1 MNDGIIKGMQAHICY
16 RDGLELKRFDADA
29 ATFDNALF
37 HLSVDIAD
45 TISIKAV
52 LQQPLQVQ
60 LFSLKFTIEKSGAV
74 SYLNRHY
81 KTEEL
86 RGTIHNNDF
95 TPIHILFSHQAIHY
109 AILGANKH
117 YAHSIADKGDA
128 FELTLYIDA
137 AALHPQWSY
146 STQQRQ
152 PAVLPLLPAGHTY
165 SISLQLL
172 KSNTEMQLPILSRY
186 PGGAS
191 AAFIITDHCDY
202 DNTARLQNFLQS
214 WLGKGLKMTKGV
226 FTIASAKQAA
236 KHAPILQDEAYRTLI
251 QQLYNDGSEIAPHA
265 LAQSGQLSIDVF
277 YDALLQIQ
285 QLFAPATWIDH
296 GTYLKYCYTTGGATH
311 PDYKLVEVLQAQ
323 GYTSLWAYHDTPVM
337 PHQSLNIF
345 SAIQPSLSGMF
356 WHKLLQGKWQV
367 AMHYLKTYL
376 ERNPTRSASLL
387 QVFSALRML
396 RSKRSCSKF
405 WRDIAKAFKPHTT
418 SSTPYTA
425 DELLQ
430 ASPALYTETAQP
442 FYTYKAGLLL
452 FASQEVVHTKDAYTP
467 AMLDELIAANGLH
480 IGHTYILNNQS
491 YIDGIFSGSKLSA
504 QWLAFVDYLS
514 AQVQQ
519 GKVWNPAMK
528 EFTAW
533 NKALNALHIT
543 YTSSSISITNPTTN
557 AITGLSFMIP
567 GNRNFLEAD
576 IPANTTIELS
586 W

>member
-1 MNDGIIKGMQAHICY
+1 MITGMQAHIRY

-29 ATFDNALF
+29 ATFDNTLF
-37 HLSVDIAD
+37 HLSVDVTN
-45 TISIKAV
+45 TINIQAV
-52 LQQPLQVQ
+52 LKQPLQVQ
-60 LFSLKFTIEKSGAV
+60 LFSIKFIIEKSGTV
-74 SYLNRHY
+74 SCLNRHY
-81 KTEEL
+81 KTEQL
-86 RGTIHNNDF
+86 RGAIHNNDF

-117 YAHSIADKGDA
+117 YAHSIADKGKT

-146 STQQRQ
+146 STQERR
-152 PAVLPLLPAGHTY
+152 PGVLPLLPSGHTY
-165 SISLQLL
+165 SLSLQLL
-172 KSNTEMQLPILSRY
+172 KSRAEIQLPILNRY

-202 DNTARLQNFLQS
+202 DNTARLQTFLHS

-236 KHAPILQDEAYRTLI
+236 KHAPTLQDDDYRTLI
-251 QQLYNDGSEIAPHA
+251 QRLYDDGSEIAPHA
-265 LAQSGQLSIDVF
+265 LAQSGQLTSEVF
-277 YDALLQIQ
+277 HDALLQIQ
-285 QLFAPATWIDH
+285 RLFAPATWIDH
-296 GTYLKYCYTTGGATH
+296 GTYLKYCYTTGGAIH
-311 PDYKLVEVLQAQ
+311 PGYRLVETLQQQ
-323 GYTSLWAYHDTPVM
+323 GYTSLWSYHDSPVM

-356 WHKLLQGKWQV
+356 WRKLLQGRWQV

-376 ERNPTRSASLL
+376 ERNPTRSASLRH
-387 QVFSALRML
+387 VFSALRML
-396 RSKRSCSKF
+396 RSKRSFSKF
-405 WRDIAKAFKPHTT
+405 WRDIAKAFKPHTA

-425 DELLQ
+425 GELLQ

-480 IGHTYILNNQS
+480 IGHTYILNNQP
-491 YIDGIFSGSKLSA
+491 YIDGVFSGSRLSA

-514 AQVQQ
+514 AQVRQ
-519 GKVWNPAMK
+519 GTVWNPNMK

-533 NKALNALHIT
+533 NKALNALHIS
-543 YTSSSISITNPTTN
+543 YSSSSISITNPTAN
-557 AITGLSFMIP
+557 VITGLSFMIP
-567 GNRNFLEAD
+567 GKRNFLKAD
-576 IPANTTIELS
+576 IPANTIIELS